1 MTAIAAVIYGP
12 DDDCDVLL
20 TDFAHDLARAGVA
33 VAGLVQVNAGAGCA
47 EIDMELELVGSG
59 RRFNICQDLG
69 SGSVNAC
76 RLDPAG
82 LAAAAGALRAALEQ
96 PASLVIVNKFGRAE
110 ADGGGLVAEIGAA
123 VEQGLP
129 LIVGVPKRFTE
140 AWAAFAGGLDDRL
153 PCSRAALDA
162 WWARQVPAAAE

>member
-12 DDDCDVLL
+12 DEDCDVLL

-33 VAGLVQVNAGAGCA
+33 VAGLVQVNAGASCA

-82 LAAAAGALRAALEQ
+82 LAAAAGPCGRRWSSRRASPSSTSSAGRKPRAAASSPRSAQ
-96 PASLVIVNKFGRAE
+96 PWNRAC
-110 ADGGGLVAEIGAA
+110 
-123 VEQGLP
+123 
-129 LIVGVPKRFTE
+129 R
-140 AWAAFAGGLDDRL
+140 
-153 PCSRAALDA
+153 
-162 WWARQVPAAAE
+162 

>member
-12 DDDCDVLL
+12 DEDCDVLL

-33 VAGLVQVNAGAGCA
+33 VAGLVQVNAGASCA

-96 PASLVIVNKFGRAE
+96 PASLAIVNPRRQSLRGKLR
-110 ADGGGLVAEIGAA
+110 GGIGLLKPSRIRRRPS
-123 VEQGLP
+123 LFW
-129 LIVGVPKRFTE
+129 IVR
-140 AWAAFAGGLDDRL
+140 
-153 PCSRAALDA
+153 
-162 WWARQVPAAAE
+162 